1 GWRRADC
8 PVPTPRRASFPWPPL
23 PPPHDARFRHTFGD
37 PVHAGPLLRALLP
50 PAISAVIDWSTLRRV
65 PDVAID
71 ESQRELRTD
80 LLFTV
85 RVLGRAAFL
94 LLLPEHKS
102 RPDRWA
108 PLQMLSYQVAHWQ
121 RLRRE
126 QPRLQ
131 TLPPIVPVLVHCGAR
146 RWRASCDLRA
156 LLDLDDLPPELAA
169 SQPQLAFPV
178 HDFADRS
185 PEEVRRM
192 ALSLFGLATIAAQVF
207 VAPVA

>member
-1 GWRRADC
+1 
-8 PVPTPRRASFPWPPL
+8 
-23 PPPHDARFRHTFGD
+23 
-37 PVHAGPLLRALLP
+37 
-50 PAISAVIDWSTLRRV
+50 
-65 PDVAID
+65 
-71 ESQRELRTD
+71 
-80 LLFTV
+80 
-85 RVLGRAAFL
+85 
-94 LLLPEHKS
+94 
-102 RPDRWA
+102 
-108 PLQMLSYQVAHWQ
+108 YQVAHWQ

-207 VAPVA
+207 VAPVANDERALAARLVDWLDVLRRIGGDPGGQDAIRALSSYLLSITKLSRRRLQVVIQRQFGS